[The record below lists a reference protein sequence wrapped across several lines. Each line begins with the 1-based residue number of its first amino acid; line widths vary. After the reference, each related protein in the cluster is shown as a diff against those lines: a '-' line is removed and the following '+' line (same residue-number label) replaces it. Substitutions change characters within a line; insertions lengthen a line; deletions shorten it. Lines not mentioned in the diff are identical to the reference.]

1 MKDRLQSLTSNRLF
15 WPLLL
20 IVMALLIAGGTLIVL
35 NRQER
40 AASQRDDTSLV
51 LRVYF
56 NDRAERD
63 RLAAE
68 LAPEEAAT
76 TGGYL
81 TVISDREAYES
92 MKARGLSVEI
102 DAEQVRQQDDLKL
115 LAQSNPGL
123 LFGDYRTVEEV
134 YAYMDRLAAA
144 HPTLVE
150 KLDIG
155 DSWCKLHPGECTQ
168 PDSHGGY
175 DLYVLHITNRD
186 IPGPK
191 PVFWLDAGTHSRE
204 IAGPEMA
211 TRFMGQLLDRYD
223 RDPDS
228 RWLVDWHDIW
238 IMPLVNPDG
247 YRLVGPDSDRP
258 MKHRKN
264 ADNDDGCEVYPSTS
278 DTQFGTDI
286 NRNFPYKWGCCKG
299 SSTNAC
305 EQDYRGP
312 ESASEP
318 ETQAL
323 TSQLEQLFP
332 DQRGSS
338 DADRAPITT
347 TGIYQALHS
356 YGPLNLIP
364 WGWTD
369 RAAPNGKDLLNIGN
383 HMRAGNA
390 FPTGNGYKACRVGD
404 CLYLADGGSI
414 DWLYGT
420 RGIASF
426 STELG
431 DNGFFPPYSK
441 MPGLWNENKGML
453 TYMAKIAGAP
463 YLLTRG
469 PDADNLPTTMTAG
482 EAGTAQ
488 LSGRIN
494 YNWQGNAYRQ
504 NVAAAELYIDTPPWA
519 GGTPIPMTAT
529 DGSFNSA
536 TEAVSA
542 EISTADLSRGRHIV
556 FVRGRGVNSYEGYE
570 SWGPVTGVFLD
581 VP

>member
-1 MKDRLQSLTSNRLF
+1 MKDRLQFITSNRLF
-15 WPLLL
+15 WPVLL
-20 IVMALLIAGGTLIVL
+20 IVMALLVAGGTLIVL

-40 AASQRDDTSLV
+40 AASQGDDTSLV

-56 NDRAERD
+56 KDRAERD

-68 LAPEEAAT
+68 LAPEEAGT

-81 TVISDREAYES
+81 TVISDRDAYES

-102 DAEQVRQQDDLKL
+102 DAEQVRQQDEVKL

-123 LFGDYRTVEEV
+123 LFGDYRTVDEV

-150 KLDIG
+150 KVDIG
-155 DSWCKLHPGECTQ
+155 DSWCKTHPGECTQ
-168 PDSHGGY
+168 PDSHEGY

-299 SSTNAC
+299 SSTDAC

-323 TSQLEQLFP
+323 TSQLAQLFP

-356 YGPLNLIP
+356 YGSLNLIP

-369 RAAPNGKDLLNIGN
+369 RTAPNGKDLLNIGN

-390 FPTGNGYKACRVGD
+390 FPRGNGYEACRVGD

-420 RGIASF
+420 RGLASF

-431 DNGFFPPYSK
+431 DNGFFPPYSN
-441 MPGLWNENKGML
+441 MPRLWNENKGML
-453 TYMAKIAGAP
+453 TYMAKLAGAP
-463 YLLTRG
+463 YLLTKG
-469 PDADNLPTTMTAG
+469 PDADNLPTTLTAE